1 MLICG
6 TVQCP
11 WHGTQFDVKT
21 GAVKA
26 GPGSE
31 NIVIYKLEEEGN
43 KLYLILNY

>member
-11 WHGTQFDVKT
+11 WHGTQFDVRS
-21 GAVKA
+21 GAIKA

-31 NIVIYKLEEEGN
+31 KILTYKLEEEGD
-43 KLYLILNY
+43 KLYLILN